1 MNCYIFSVAAA
12 CLLITSVCS
21 GCTDS
26 THTPPCYL
34 AQRMLAWPQS
44 VIVNLEDAEVI
55 VVERITV
62 DVAGLVL
69 VQGRD
74 EKRVKR

>member
-1 MNCYIFSVAAA
+1 M
-12 CLLITSVCS
+12 
-21 GCTDS
+21 
-26 THTPPCYL
+26 
-34 AQRMLAWPQS
+34 
-44 VIVNLEDAEVI
+44 NLEDAEVI

-62 DVAGLVL
+62 DVAELVL